1 MFKFLKEKLKS
12 AISKF
17 TKKVDEES
25 EEVQEEVK
33 EEVKQEV
40 TEEVK
45 EKPKEIL
52 EKKKEE
58 PKKEEEKPIE
68 IKPVEPKKV
77 EKPVEKKVEPAK
89 EEVRKPAEP
98 EVKELPKEEL
108 VKPPVKEQPKKEEK
122 KSIFTRVK
130 EHFKKEEPKISEV
143 KVVEE
148 ETTQL
153 HKPVEI
159 KLGEEETKEE
169 KKEDKS
175 IFKKFSEIIT
185 TRVISES
192 KFDDIFWELEVALME
207 NNVAYQVIKKIKGDL
222 KKNLVDSRVKSGK
235 TEAIIQ
241 STLKE
246 SIRGLFDIE
255 SIDVISKIKEKSDP
269 YVICFFGVNGSGKT
283 TTIAKFARLL
293 KDHGLSVV
301 LAASDTFRAAAI
313 NQLEVHAKNVDVKV
327 IKQDYNSDPAAVAYD
342 AIEHAKSKK
351 KDVVLIDTAGR
362 SHSNTNLMDEL
373 KKVVR
378 VAKPDLRIFVGDS
391 LTGNDAVEQ
400 ANTFEKAVGIDAII
414 LTKVDVDEKGGA
426 AISISYITKKP
437 ILFVGIGQEYDDLQ
451 EFDSAIVVKTL
462 GLEV

>member
-1 MFKFLKEKLKS
+1 MFKFLKDKLKS
-12 AISKF
+12 AISRF

-25 EEVQEEVK
+25 VEVQE
-33 EEVKQEV
+33 EV

-45 EKPKEIL
+45 EEPKEIL
-52 EKKKEE
+52 EEKKEE

-68 IKPVEPKKV
+68 VKPAEPKKV

-89 EEVRKPAEP
+89 EEVKKPAEP
-98 EVKELPKEEL
+98 EVKEPPKEE
-108 VKPPVKEQPKKEEK
+108 PVKQEPKIEEQPKKEEK
-122 KSIFTRVK
+122 KSIFSRVK

-426 AISISYITKKP
+426 AISISYVTKKP
-437 ILFVGIGQEYDDLQ
+437 ILYVGIGQEYEDLQ
-451 EFDSAIVVKTL
+451 EFDSSIVVKTL